1 MTTSVRAEVPSA
13 ITRVAHSADPTYRG
27 DMTEEQSYTVEQSH
41 GAWELRRYAPYVL
54 AEVEVQ
60 ASFESAGSIG
70 FRPLVSYISGR
81 NDSGEKLAMTAPV
94 IQRAHH
100 GGSGQDVS
108 FVLPADAT
116 LDTAPTPQDASVTLR
131 AVSEEW
137 AAAEKFSGRWTK
149 KACDDAEQRLRSHVE
164 QAGLAAIGAA
174 RFARYDPPWTP
185 WFMRRNEVVIPVQ
198 PPN

>member
-1 MTTSVRAEVPSA
+1 MTQ
-13 ITRVAHSADPTYRG
+13 
-27 DMTEEQSYTVEQSH
+27 EQLYTVERSY
-41 GAWELRRYAPYVL
+41 GKWELRRYAPHVL
-54 AEVEVQ
+54 AEVDVQ

-81 NDSGEKLAMTAPV
+81 NVSGEKLAMTAPV
-94 IQRAHH
+94 IQSAPSR
-100 GGSGQDVS
+100 GSGHAVS

-116 LDTAPTPQDASVTLR
+116 LETVPAPQDSSVNLR
-131 AVSEEW
+131 AVTEEW
-137 AAAEKFSGRWTK
+137 AAAEKFSGRWTEK
-149 KACDDAEQRLRSHVE
+149 TCDDVERRLRAGVE
-164 QAGLAAIGAA
+164 KAGLTASGPS